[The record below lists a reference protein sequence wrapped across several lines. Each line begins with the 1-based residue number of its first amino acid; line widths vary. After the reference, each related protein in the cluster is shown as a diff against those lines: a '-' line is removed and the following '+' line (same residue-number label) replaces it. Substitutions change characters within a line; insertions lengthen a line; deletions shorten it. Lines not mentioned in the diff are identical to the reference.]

1 MDISSNYIPKKY
13 IVIDDKYP
21 PWMAKAIKE
30 SICKNLYVSK
40 KNSLDYII

>member
-1 MDISSNYIPKKY
+1 MDDLSNYIPNKY
-13 IVIDDKYP
+13 IVIDGKYS

-40 KNSLDYII
+40 KNSLNYII